1 MTANF
6 FSDKFAASVVDGL
19 TFLAQNDPPYSIHCT
34 EGKDRAGFT
43 AMLLE
48 ALMGATLDEIIS
60 DYMISFYNY
69 YGIDKEHEP
78 QRYQAVLDVNL
89 MEMLLHVSGAESVEQ
104 LEQINLETAVTAYLI
119 EAGMSQEDIVML
131 KQKLG

>member
-1 MTANF
+1 MHLRNERILYVFRATKIYF
-6 FSDKFAASVVDGL
+6 CRKEIFSAALVRLFS
-19 TFLAQNDPPYSIHCT
+19 A
-34 EGKDRAGFT
+34 
-43 AMLLE
+43 
-48 ALMGATLDEIIS
+48 
-60 DYMISFYNY
+60 
-69 YGIDKEHEP
+69 IDKEHEP

-119 EAGMSQEDIVML
+119 EAGMSQDDIVML